1 MKARI
6 AMFKS
11 SRYDWTNVFEE
22 DKEIDGY
29 YRVTAWEEVE
39 FTELNKDDQV
49 GFALE
54 ELDGEKA
61 VVTTRFQQA
70 LDDIANRKA
79 KFLSLTHQA

>member
-1 MKARI
+1 MKVKI
-6 AMFKS
+6 AIFKS
-11 SRYDWTNVFEE
+11 SRYEWTTVFEE

-29 YRVTAWEEVE
+29 YRITAWEEVE
-39 FTELNKDDQV
+39 FTELAPDDQI

-61 VVTTRFQQA
+61 EVTSRFQQA